1 MTEAEILEQGRETF
15 LIAVLFYTSQ
25 LQSITCYMSHLKPP
39 LNLHHIP
46 YNIPC
51 NALLTCTIQED
62 ETSSKRSMADMEL
75 ELKAMKGDN
84 QKWKDMCHAM
94 QAKLIEVRMG
104 EEEEDEERVIKDR
117 MMECSA
123 GDEQFTE
130 EELRMVMRI
139 EEEVKRVSAAAS
151 TATATASATAS
162 ASKSSSTVASSVSK
176 GSNKESHGA
185 KEKVME
191 QEQEQ
196 EKEKEKEKKV
206 TVMKDRKRPKDIKEN
221 PPSRG
226 KNLTSKDKASS
237 KKTKQKPKK

>member
-1 MTEAEILEQGRETF
+1 MHR
-15 LIAVLFYTSQ
+15 
-25 LQSITCYMSHLKPP
+25 
-39 LNLHHIP
+39 IP

-51 NALLTCTIQED
+51 NTLFTCTIQD
-62 ETSSKRSMADMEL
+62 DGNSSKRSMADMEL

-94 QAKLIEVRMG
+94 QAKLIEVHMG
-104 EEEEDEERVIKDR
+104 EEEEEDEERVIEDR
-117 MMECSA
+117 MMEYSC
-123 GDEQFTE
+123 GDEEFTE

-139 EEEVKRVSAAAS
+139 EEEVERVSAAAS
-151 TATATASATAS
+151 AVTASATATALAS
-162 ASKSSSTVASSVSK
+162 ATATGSKSKSSSTVTSSVIK
-176 GSNKESHGA
+176 GSNKESDGV
-185 KEKVME
+185 KEEVM
-191 QEQEQ
+191 EQEQ

-206 TVMKDRKRPKDIKEN
+206 TLMKDRKRPKDIKEN